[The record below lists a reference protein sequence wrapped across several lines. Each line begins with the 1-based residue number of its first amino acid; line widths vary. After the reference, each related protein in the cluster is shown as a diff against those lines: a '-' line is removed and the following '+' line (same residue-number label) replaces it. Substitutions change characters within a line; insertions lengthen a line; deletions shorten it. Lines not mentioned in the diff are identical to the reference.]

1 MEQTIENMY
10 KQMGISDEV
19 FEFCEEILKGLS
31 NRFLEI
37 DKTAEYNQMKVIK
50 AMQDCKVSEACLLGT
65 TGYG

>member
-37 DKTAEYNQMKVIK
+37 DKPAE
-50 AMQDCKVSEACLLGT
+50 
-65 TGYG
+65 